1 MIEMKETHTK
11 TEKEADDRN
20 ERNTYKD
27 RKKTE
32 RNKK

>member
-11 TEKEADDRN
+11 TQKEADDRN

-27 RKKTE
+27 REKS
-32 RNKK
+32 